1 MSKTIMVVDD
11 SSGVRQI
18 VSFVVRN
25 SGYEV
30 VEAEDGLDALAKL
43 DDQSS
48 LSLIITDLYMP
59 RLDGIGLI
67 KSVRN
72 HKTHGLTPII
82 MITTEWDESK
92 QSEGQEAGAT
102 DWIPKPFRPEQLME
116 AIDKALARP

>member
-1 MSKTIMVVDD
+1 MSKTVMVVDD

-30 VEAEDGLDALAKL
+30 IEAEDGLDALAKL
-43 DDQSS
+43 DGQSS
-48 LSLIITDLYMP
+48 ISLIITDLCMP
-59 RLDGIGLI
+59 RLDGIELI
-67 KSVRN
+67 KTVRN
-72 HKTHGLTPII
+72 HKVHGFTPII

-92 QSEGQEAGAT
+92 RSEGQKAGAT

-116 AIDKALARP
+116 VVTRILA